1 MYATF
6 QALEEERRLIQSKSV
21 TWHDWPK
28 QFLTLGQPVREY
40 AKRHWKRVRF
50 FQYIQ
55 WVASGQ
61 LNEIQRTVEHLAM
74 PIGLYH
80 DPGSWHRSEWSRGL
94 DLSIGTGVRSRLRR
108 PA

>member
-1 MYATF
+1 M
-6 QALEEERRLIQSKSV
+6 IQSKST

-28 QFLTLGQPVREY
+28 QYLRPGQPVREY
-40 AKRHWKRVRF
+40 AKRHRERIRF

-55 WVASGQ
+55 WVASEQ
-61 LNEIQRTVEHLAM
+61 LNEIRRTAEQLAM

-80 DPGSWHRSEWSRGL
+80 DLALGDRSEWSRGL
-94 DLSIGTGVRSRLRR
+94 DLSIGAGARSRLRR